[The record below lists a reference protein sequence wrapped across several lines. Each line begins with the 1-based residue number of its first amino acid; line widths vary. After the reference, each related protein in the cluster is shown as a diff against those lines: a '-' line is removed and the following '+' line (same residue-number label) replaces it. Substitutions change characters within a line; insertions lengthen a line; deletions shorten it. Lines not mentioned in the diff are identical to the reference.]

1 MKNKYFSDWTKLEK
15 TLLFGSIILVSLVGI
30 IFKSDLLTTICSI
43 VGIITALLLAKGKN
57 LGQIFGLLIV
67 ILVSAFMV
75 DLVFYI
81 KGTNWSCEYIKLS
94 EHKIPGCFTVN
105 DTYWGV
111 GGHFTEYKMVT
122 KQNEKDMEI
131 KVIEIEPALEDK
143 MCVICYLPISKFV
156 TFVKAPRT
164 NNSGKTVY
172 YNIYQDS
179 SRAYETKLMK
189 YITVLC
195 VLLFIYKVKRM

>member
-1 MKNKYFSDWTKLEK
+1 MFVLLLYVAMISIFLTILFFCLSVKNK
-15 TLLFGSIILVSLVGI
+15 LFRYISCTVSG
-30 IFKSDLLTTICSI
+30 LLT
-43 VGIITALLLAKGKN
+43 V
-57 LGQIFGLLIV
+57 LLIA
-67 ILVSAFMV
+67 AFTIDLFTYLSV
-75 DLVFYI
+75 D
-81 KGTNWSCEYIKLS
+81 KMTCEYVKLS
-94 EHKIPGCFTVN
+94 KYETLGCFTVN

-172 YNIYQDS
+172 YDIYQDS

-189 YITVLC
+189 YITALC
-195 VLLFIYKVKRM
+195 ILLFIYKVKRM